1 MIFRVSPNLPTQSIE
16 SRLTSFPVLSGEQ
29 QTALLAHAKHHP
41 LWYIRAVMYL
51 VGTLHTR
58 HHVSFSACGLILRCL
73 NLLFEK
79 APSKSLL
86 GPPPMAQTLT
96 TVLSKLELKDGFTV
110 HPTCFRC
117 HRIFDAKIAVNAS
130 CEACDETLFD
140 IIDQEPVDEDAQ
152 SLPLSVPIPKPKQRT
167 PKPITVTPIQLPSQA
182 LADFFERP
190 GMFRAV
196 NAWKTRM
203 RIPGEMRCMQDGAV
217 WSTIRGV
224 DNESFFYGPGSEDEI
239 RLGVTLSL
247 DWYHHI
253 ISHILKLT

>member
-1 MIFRVSPNLPTQSIE
+1 
-16 SRLTSFPVLSGEQ
+16 
-29 QTALLAHAKHHP
+29 
-41 LWYIRAVMYL
+41 
-51 VGTLHTR
+51 
-58 HHVSFSACGLILRCL
+58 
-73 NLLFEK
+73 
-79 APSKSLL
+79 
-86 GPPPMAQTLT
+86 MAQTLT

-224 DNESFFYGPGSEDEI
+224 DNELFFYGPGSEDEI